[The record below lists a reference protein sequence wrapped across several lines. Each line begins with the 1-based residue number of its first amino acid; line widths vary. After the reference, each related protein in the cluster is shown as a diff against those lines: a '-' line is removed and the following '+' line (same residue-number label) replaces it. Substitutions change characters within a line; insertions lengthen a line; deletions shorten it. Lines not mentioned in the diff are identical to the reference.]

1 MRALTE
7 RFIKEMKFREN
18 LPYEFINGIDD
29 AVWFVEIH
37 ILEMPL
43 SQLTTLLQK
52 KRDERVECINLH
64 KGNRDYHLGFIA
76 FLNKLIRGSC

>member
-37 ILEMPL
+37 MLEMPL

-52 KRDERVECINLH
+52 KRYGISEHEINFVVFEQTKGILCI
-64 KGNRDYHLGFIA
+64 
-76 FLNKLIRGSC
+76 

>member
-1 MRALTE
+1 M
-7 RFIKEMKFREN
+7 
-18 LPYEFINGIDD
+18 
-29 AVWFVEIH
+29 
-37 ILEMPL
+37 LEMPL
-43 SQLTTLLQK
+43 SQLVTLLQK

>member
-18 LPYEFINGIDD
+18 LPCEFINGIDD

-37 ILEMPL
+37 MLEMPL
-43 SQLTTLLQK
+43 SQLAELLQK

-76 FLNKLIRGSC
+76 FLNKLIRGNC